1 VTDTTSTTDRRQ
13 LFAMSPGDTFTFRGR
28 HFVLT
33 GFGRTNAKIALV
45 DEPTKHFNLKMT
57 AFVEYVGVDNDALR
71 AALVQPDGAGDVAA
85 FKPGDKVRFVANT
98 KTRNAGLAGTESVVV
113 RVNQKTVGLAN
124 GYRVSPTL
132 LEAV

>member
-1 VTDTTSTTDRRQ
+1 MTDTTSTDERRQ
-13 LFAMSPGDTFTFRGR
+13 LFAMSPGDTFMFRSR

-57 AFVEYVGVDNDALR
+57 AFVEVTGIDNDALR
-71 AALVQPDGAGDVAA
+71 AALVQPESASVEA
-85 FKPGDKVRFVANT
+85 FKVGQKVRFVANT
-98 KTRNAGLAGTESVVV
+98 KTINAGLAGTEAVVI

-124 GYRVSPTL
+124 GYRVSPTF